1 MQGQP
6 FMLPQEAIQEFKE
19 LYEKR
24 YGVKL
29 SDEEATLRANNLFK
43 LYKITYMG
51 EPSIDDFK
59 EKVVTSHDLQPA
71 NNNQ

>member
-1 MQGQP
+1 
-6 FMLPQEAIQEFKE
+6 MLPPEAIQEFKE

-29 SDEEATLRANNLFK
+29 SDEEAALRANNLFK

-59 EKVVTSHDLQPA
+59 DKVVKSHDLQP
-71 NNNQ
+71 NHN

>member
-1 MQGQP
+1 M
-6 FMLPQEAIQEFKE
+6 

-29 SDEEATLRANNLFK
+29 SDEEAALRANNLFK

-59 EKVVTSHDLQPA
+59 EKVVKSHDL
-71 NNNQ
+71 NTNHN

>member
-1 MQGQP
+1 
-6 FMLPQEAIQEFKE
+6 MLPQEAIQEFKE

-29 SDEEATLRANNLFK
+29 SDEEASLRANNLFK

-59 EKVVTSHDLQPA
+59 DKVVTSHDLQP
-71 NNNQ
+71 NHNQ

>member
-1 MQGQP
+1 
-6 FMLPQEAIQEFKE
+6 MLPQEAIQEFKE
-19 LYEKR
+19 LYENR

-29 SDEEATLRANNLFK
+29 SDEEASLRANNLFK

-59 EKVVTSHDLQPA
+59 DKVVTSHDLQP
-71 NNNQ
+71 NHNQ

>member
-1 MQGQP
+1 
-6 FMLPQEAIQEFKE
+6 MLPQEAIQEFKE

-29 SDEEATLRANNLFK
+29 SDEEASLRANNLFK

-51 EPSIDDFK
+51 EPSVDDFK
-59 EKVVTSHDLQPA
+59 EKVVTSHDLQPT
-71 NNNQ
+71 NSNQ

>member
-1 MQGQP
+1 
-6 FMLPQEAIQEFKE
+6 MLPQEAVKEFKK

-29 SDEEATLRANNLFK
+29 SDAEASLRANNLFK

-59 EKVVTSHDLQPA
+59 EKVVKSHDLTP
-71 NNNQ
+71 NHN

>member
-1 MQGQP
+1 
-6 FMLPQEAIQEFKE
+6 MLPQEAIQEFKE

-29 SDEEATLRANNLFK
+29 SDEEASLRANNLFK

-59 EKVVTSHDLQPA
+59 DKVVTSHDLQP
-71 NNNQ
+71 NHN

>member
-1 MQGQP
+1 
-6 FMLPQEAIQEFKE
+6 MLPPEAIQEFKE

-29 SDEEATLRANNLFK
+29 SDEEASLRANNLFK

-59 EKVVTSHDLQPA
+59 DKVVTSHDLQP
-71 NNNQ
+71 NHNQ

>member
-1 MQGQP
+1 
-6 FMLPQEAIQEFKE
+6 MLPQEAIQEFKE

-29 SDEEATLRANNLFK
+29 SDEEASLRANNLFK

-51 EPSIDDFK
+51 EPSIDDFQD
-59 EKVVTSHDLQPA
+59 KVATSHDLQP
-71 NNNQ
+71 NNN

>member
-1 MQGQP
+1 
-6 FMLPQEAIQEFKE
+6 MLPKLAIQEFKE

-29 SDEEATLRANNLFK
+29 SDSEASQRANNLFK

-51 EPSIDDFK
+51 EPSIDDLGK
-59 EKVVTSHDLQPA
+59 NLVSNHEYQS
-71 NNNQ
+71 N

>member
-1 MQGQP
+1 
-6 FMLPQEAIQEFKE
+6 MLCPEAIQEFKE

-29 SDEEATLRANNLFK
+29 SDEEASLRANNLFK

-59 EKVVTSHDLQPA
+59 DKVVKSHDLQP
-71 NNNQ
+71 NHN

>member
-1 MQGQP
+1 
-6 FMLPQEAIQEFKE
+6 MLPPEAIQEFKD
-19 LYEKR
+19 LYKKR

-59 EKVVTSHDLQPA
+59 EKVVNSHDLQPA
-71 NNNQ
+71 NNHQ

>member
-1 MQGQP
+1 
-6 FMLPQEAIQEFKE
+6 MLPQEAIQEFEE

-29 SDEEATLRANNLFK
+29 SNEEASSRANNLFK

-51 EPSIDDFK
+51 EPSIDDFN
-59 EKVVTSHDLQPA
+59 ENLA
-71 NNNQ
+71 NNHEHQRNLN

>member
-1 MQGQP
+1 
-6 FMLPQEAIQEFKE
+6 MLPQEAVKEFKK

-29 SDEEATLRANNLFK
+29 SDAEASLRANNLFK

-51 EPSIDDFK
+51 EPSIDNFK
-59 EKVVTSHDLQPA
+59 EKVVKSHDLTP
-71 NNNQ
+71 NHN

>member
-1 MQGQP
+1 
-6 FMLPQEAIQEFKE
+6 MLPQEAVKEFKK

-29 SDEEATLRANNLFK
+29 SDVEASLRANNLFK

-59 EKVVTSHDLQPA
+59 KKVVKSHDLTP
-71 NNNQ
+71 NHN

>member
-1 MQGQP
+1 
-6 FMLPQEAIQEFKE
+6 MLPPEAIQEFKD
-19 LYEKR
+19 LYKKR

-29 SDEEATLRANNLFK
+29 SDEEAALRANNLFK

-59 EKVVTSHDLQPA
+59 EKVVNSHDLQPA
-71 NNNQ
+71 NNHQ

>member
-1 MQGQP
+1 
-6 FMLPQEAIQEFKE
+6 MLPQEAIQEFKE

-29 SDEEATLRANNLFK
+29 SDEEASLRANNLFK

-59 EKVVTSHDLQPA
+59 EKVVNSHDLQPH
-71 NNNQ
+71 NN

>member
-1 MQGQP
+1 
-6 FMLPQEAIQEFKE
+6 MLRQEAIQEFKE

-29 SDEEATLRANNLFK
+29 SDEEAALRANNLFK

-59 EKVVTSHDLQPA
+59 EKVVSSHDLQPA
-71 NNNQ
+71 NNHQ

>member
-1 MQGQP
+1 
-6 FMLPQEAIQEFKE
+6 MLPQEAVQEFKE

-29 SDEEATLRANNLFK
+29 SDAEASLRANNLFK

-51 EPSIDDFK
+51 EPNIDDFT
-59 EKVVTSHDLQPA
+59 EKVVKSHDLQP
-71 NNNQ
+71 NHN

>member
-1 MQGQP
+1 
-6 FMLPQEAIQEFKE
+6 MLSQEAIEEFKE

-29 SDEEATLRANNLFK
+29 SNEEATSRANNLFK

-51 EPSIDDFK
+51 EPSIDDFNK
-59 EKVVTSHDLQPA
+59 NVVNHHEYQS
-71 NNNQ
+71 NKN

>member
-1 MQGQP
+1 
-6 FMLPQEAIQEFKE
+6 MLPQEAVQEFKE

-29 SDEEATLRANNLFK
+29 SDTEATLRANNLFK

-51 EPSIDDFK
+51 EPSVDDFK
-59 EKVVTSHDLQPA
+59 EKLNTSHDLKPD
-71 NNNQ
+71 NN

>member
-1 MQGQP
+1 
-6 FMLPQEAIQEFKE
+6 MLPPEAIQEFKQ

-29 SDEEATLRANNLFK
+29 SDEEASLRANNLFK

-59 EKVVTSHDLQPA
+59 DKVVKSHDLQP
-71 NNNQ
+71 NHN

>member
-1 MQGQP
+1 
-6 FMLPQEAIQEFKE
+6 MLPQEAIQEFKK

-24 YGVKL
+24 YGAAL
-29 SDEEATLRANNLFK
+29 SDTEASLRANNLFK

-51 EPSIDDFK
+51 EPSIDGFE
-59 EKVVTSHDLQPA
+59 EKAVKNYDLQQ

>member
-1 MQGQP
+1 
-6 FMLPQEAIQEFKE
+6 MLSQEAIEEFKE

-29 SDEEATLRANNLFK
+29 SDEEASLRANNLFK

-51 EPSIDDFK
+51 EPNIDDFK
-59 EKVVTSHDLQPA
+59 EKVVTSHDL
-71 NNNQ
+71 NNH

>member
-1 MQGQP
+1 
-6 FMLPQEAIQEFKE
+6 MLPQEAIQEFKE

-29 SDEEATLRANNLFK
+29 SDEEASLRANNLFK

-59 EKVVTSHDLQPA
+59 DKVVTSHDLQQ
-71 NNNQ
+71 NHN

>member
-1 MQGQP
+1 
-6 FMLPQEAIQEFKE
+6 MLPQEAIQEFKE

>member
-1 MQGQP
+1 
-6 FMLPQEAIQEFKE
+6 MLPPEAIQEFKE

-29 SDEEATLRANNLFK
+29 SDEEASLRANNLFK

-51 EPSIDDFK
+51 EPSIDDFQD
-59 EKVVTSHDLQPA
+59 KVVKSHDLQP
-71 NNNQ
+71 NHN

>member
-1 MQGQP
+1 
-6 FMLPQEAIQEFKE
+6 MLPQEAVQEFKE

-29 SDEEATLRANNLFK
+29 SDDEAALRANNLFK

-51 EPSIDDFK
+51 EPNINDFK
-59 EKVVTSHDLQPA
+59 ERVVKSHDLQQ
-71 NNNQ
+71 NHN

>member
-1 MQGQP
+1 
-6 FMLPQEAIQEFKE
+6 MLPQEAIQEFKE

-29 SDEEATLRANNLFK
+29 SDEEAASRANNLFK

-59 EKVVTSHDLQPA
+59 EKVVNSHDLQPA
-71 NNNQ
+71 NNHQ

>member
-1 MQGQP
+1 
-6 FMLPQEAIQEFKE
+6 MLPLEAIQEFKE

-29 SDEEATLRANNLFK
+29 SDEEASLRANNLFK

-51 EPSIDDFK
+51 EPSIDDFQ
-59 EKVVTSHDLQPA
+59 EKVVKSHDLQP
-71 NNNQ
+71 NHN